1 VIEKQTAKIRLI
13 VQGAISE
20 VDPLCVVDSVAGAD
34 PERGLL
40 GLAGDP
46 NWPLRPFVYVYYNA
60 LGGSLRVSRYPLPG
74 DPTDGR
80 SRGGGVLGIDPASRL
95 DVLRDI
101 PDSTEFHNA
110 GGLRFGPDG
119 MLYLA
124 LGDDGDAC
132 AAQDSSSMKGVIVR
146 LDVSH
151 LPAGA
156 TGPPDRFTL

>member
-1 VIEKQTAKIRLI
+1 
-13 VQGAISE
+13 
-20 VDPLCVVDSVAGAD
+20 
-34 PERGLL
+34 GLV
-40 GLAGDP
+40 GLAVEP

-60 LGGSLRVSRYPLPG
+60 LGGSVRLSRYAVQG
-74 DPTDGR
+74 DLTDG
-80 SRGGGVLGIDPASRL
+80 SSGVLGIDPASRL

-156 TGPPDRFTL
+156 TGPPDRFTLAAAGNPYAISNNAN